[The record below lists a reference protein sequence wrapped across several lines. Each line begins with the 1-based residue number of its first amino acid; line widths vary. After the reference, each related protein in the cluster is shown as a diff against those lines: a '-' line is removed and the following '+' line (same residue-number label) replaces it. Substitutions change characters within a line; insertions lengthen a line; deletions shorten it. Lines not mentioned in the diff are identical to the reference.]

1 MHSGIMN
8 KISTEDLSVIVYKR
22 MKTAITTRLFAPG
35 ERLNLP
41 ALAEQWGVSH
51 TPIKDAIVRL
61 SAEGLVTVKPK
72 VGTFVTPF
80 TKQDMLELFDV
91 RLILETG
98 ICHEICKHITD
109 EQIDL
114 LEQIYER
121 GEEELAKPPEQFDYF
136 QFNDLDAQFHET
148 LVGAAGNKKMLQIYK
163 ALNFHTQSA
172 RYFHNR
178 FKEKMKSGQDQHK
191 EVIQVLRKRDAE
203 MLKALLTR
211 HIQEGKEKVHEVRE
225 DEESRGE

>member
-1 MHSGIMN
+1 MYSGIMN
-8 KISTEDLSVIVYKR
+8 KISTEELSAIVYKR
-22 MKTAITTRLFAPG
+22 LKTAITTRLFAPG

-41 ALAEQWGVSH
+41 ALAEQWGVSQ

-98 ICHEICKHITD
+98 ICREICSNITA
-109 EQIDL
+109 EQIEL

-121 GEEELAKPPEQFDYF
+121 GQEELAKPPEQFDYF

-148 LVGAAGNKKMLQIYK
+148 LVASAGNQKMLQIYK

-178 FKEKMKSGQDQHK
+178 FKEKMKSGQEQHK
-191 EVIQVLRKRDAE
+191 EVIHVVKKRDAE
-203 MLKALLTR
+203 TLKTLLTK
-211 HIQEGKEKVHEVRE
+211 HIQEGKAKVHEVRE
-225 DEESRGE
+225 DEESRE